1 MTRELEPIEPEKAVD
16 LYLAQKEEDASERT
30 VQAHRYRL
38 NKFLEWCGLEN
49 VTNLN
54 ALTGRSLYEYRLWRK
69 DDGDLNTVSL
79 RTQLSTLRAFMR
91 FCESINAVESD
102 LHDEILL
109 PTLDRNE
116 DARDEMLDPE
126 RAEEIRT
133 HLNQFEYASRKHL
146 LFEVFWTTSARLG
159 AVQSL
164 DVEDFDAD
172 NQSLAFKHRPSA
184 GTSLKNRDSGERI
197 VALSEETT
205 QVIEDYINHARPD
218 VEDEHGRRPL
228 IATENGRMSQSN
240 IRALTYS
247 MTRPCQ
253 YGGDC
258 RCSNQHNYSYASR
271 CDWSRSPHT
280 LRRGSLTHLLKND
293 VPKQV
298 VSDRAD
304 VSPDVL
310 DKHYDQMTQKEKMEQ
325 RRDYLDNI

>member
-1 MTRELEPIEPEKAVD
+1 MTRELEAIEPNKAVD
-16 LYLAQKEEDASERT
+16 LYLAQKKEDASTRT
-30 VQAHRYRL
+30 VQAHGYRL
-38 NKFLEWCGLEN
+38 KKFLEWCELEE

-54 ALTGRSLYEYRLWRK
+54 DLSGRSLYEYRLWRK

-79 RTQLSTLRAFMR
+79 RTQLCTLRTFMR

-116 DARDEMLDPE
+116 DARDEMLEPE
-126 RAEEIRT
+126 RAEEIRE

-146 LFEVFWTTSARLG
+146 LFELFWTTSARLG
-159 AVQSL
+159 AIQSL
-164 DVEDFDAD
+164 DIADFDPD
-172 NQSLAFKHRPSA
+172 NQSLAFNHRPST

-197 VALSEETT
+197 VSLSNETT
-205 QVIEDYINHARPD
+205 QVVEDYINHHRPN
-218 VEDEHGRRPL
+218 VEDGHGRRPL
-228 IATENGRMSQSN
+228 ITTENGRMSQSN
-240 IRALTYS
+240 IRALVYS
-247 MTRPCQ
+247 MTRPCK

-258 RCSNQHNYSYASR
+258 RCGEKYNYTYASK

-310 DKHYDQMTQKEKMEQ
+310 DKHYDQMTEEERMEQ
-325 RRDYLDNI
+325 RRDYLNSV